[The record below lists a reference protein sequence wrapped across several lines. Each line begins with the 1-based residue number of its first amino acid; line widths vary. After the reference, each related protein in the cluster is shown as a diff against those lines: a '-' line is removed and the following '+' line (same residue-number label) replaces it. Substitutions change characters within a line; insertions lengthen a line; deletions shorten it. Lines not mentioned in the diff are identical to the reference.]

1 MQCWYELWVHF
12 FLLSADSNIWLYIW
26 IWPAALI
33 ESKLRYARIPSKL
46 ETAALFSTQIPWEQ
60 LDFNLSTLAEK
71 KKKILKRKEKIIA

>member
-1 MQCWYELWVHF
+1 MSNDMNCEFTF
-12 FLLSADSNIWLYIW
+12 FAQTLVFGSLW
-26 IWPAALI
+26 IWPPALI